1 MPFPVPYH
9 DTQPEQAPAA
19 IVRVL
24 NREDIQWN
32 RPLFRAPPLN
42 VAPPVKDIADLVRSV
57 RKPDAILG

>member
-9 DTQPEQAPAA
+9 HTQPIEAPSA

-24 NREDIQWN
+24 NRDDIQWN
-32 RPLFRAPPLN
+32 RPLFRAPPIN
-42 VAPPVKDIADLVRSV
+42 VVPPVDDIAELVRSM